1 MRRGPLYVLRFPISL
16 FGSKNLYIRFYYC
29 SGFTLAPFRV
39 MPIYCVF
46 DLLSFVYISIS
57 PLCFLLL
64 LRVRHNLLCKRLH
77 QPGLFVKSSNDS
89 LEPFKPRLTDKSMVI
104 YFFYNEE
111 LIVGPRSNDISTMVQ
126 RYVDHGSTKSRPWSN
141 EYDLV

>member
-46 DLLSFVYISIS
+46 SLLSFVYVSIS

-64 LRVRHNLLCKRLH
+64 LRVWHNLLCKRLH
-77 QPGLFVKSSNDS
+77 QPGLFVEPSNDS
-89 LEPFKPRLTDKSMVI
+89 LEPFKPRLTDKNTVI
-104 YFFYNEE
+104 YFFHNEE
-111 LIVGPRSNDISTMVQ
+111 LIVGPGSNDILTWVQ
-126 RYVDHGSTKSRPWSN
+126 RYVDLGPTISRPWSN
-141 EYDLV
+141 D